1 MKISKV
7 LQQRIQKAVNEKVD
21 IVPYD
26 PNWSQLFIEEATFL
40 KKKFPKI
47 INRVEHFGST
57 AVFGLSAKPV
67 VDMLIE
73 VTSYKDVKENIVP
86 YLESLGYDY
95 FWRPEIDKPPMY
107 AWFIKRNKRGE
118 RTHHLHM
125 IRRDS
130 KLWDRL
136 YFRDYLREFPEE
148 AEKYGRLKT
157 EISKEYSNDRE
168 AYTKAKTE
176 FVTTLTEKAKQ
187 HYKKLRE

>member
-1 MKISKV
+1 MKISKA
-7 LQQRIQKAVNEKVD
+7 LLRRIQKAVSERID

-26 PNWSQLFIEEATFL
+26 PNWSKLFIEEAIFL
-40 KKKFPKI
+40 KKKFPKT

-57 AVFGLSAKPV
+57 AVLGLSAKPV

-73 VTSYKDVKENIVP
+73 VTSYKDAKKNIVP

-107 AWFIKRNKRGE
+107 AWFIKRNEQGE

-125 IRRDS
+125 VRRDS

-136 YFRDYLREFPEE
+136 YFRDYLRKFPRE

-157 EISKEYSNDRE
+157 EISKEYANDRE

-176 FVTTLTEKAKQ
+176 FVVSITEKAKQ
-187 HYKKLRE
+187 YYKKQRK